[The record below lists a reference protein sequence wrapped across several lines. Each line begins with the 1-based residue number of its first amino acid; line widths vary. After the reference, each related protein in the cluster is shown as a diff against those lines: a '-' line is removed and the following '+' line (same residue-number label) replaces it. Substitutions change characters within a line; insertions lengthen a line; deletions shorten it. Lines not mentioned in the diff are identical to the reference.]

1 MNRKEVAE
9 ESFRNKFSEI
19 GLSARFE
26 FLGRD
31 WTSDHGRK
39 VKVRC
44 KACGNEFFTW
54 SFHEI
59 IRGRADRMVCPECG
73 ASSNG
78 EELWTRTR
86 MAKEMEEYYISGH
99 SVRETAEKFGLST
112 VKVNNYVKHRQLT
125 NGKNWREASNA
136 ENLRRSTEAEQRY
149 AQALDEMGFIYL
161 GGYKNKRSSLKL
173 QCKQC
178 GHVFVRSI
186 DYIKDERFEC
196 PECKRIRKA
205 LIIEAQRQERERLK
219 ARQAEERK
227 RIRKQEK
234 QRAEAE
240 NAEALFHI
248 MNDRSHVC
256 VVCGK
261 RFSKAEFMRI
271 KGRTLVPTNPRYCSP
286 ECERKYSNKIRNS
299 HPDRRKW
306 RTANHRHRARKYGV
320 PYESGIT
327 LAKLIKRDGLR
338 CALCGGMCNLN
349 DHSWSEYSGATYP
362 SIDHI
367 IPMSKGGGHTW
378 DNVQIAHMLCNA
390 LKSDKLEATG

>member
-1 MNRKEVAE
+1 M
-9 ESFRNKFSEI
+9 
-19 GLSARFE
+19 
-26 FLGRD
+26 
-31 WTSDHGRK
+31 
-39 VKVRC
+39 
-44 KACGNEFFTW
+44 
-54 SFHEI
+54 
-59 IRGRADRMVCPECG
+59 
-73 ASSNG
+73 
-78 EELWTRTR
+78 RTPKYQD
-86 MAKEMEEYYISGH
+86 ALAFYQEGH
-99 SVRETAEKFGLST
+99 SVAETAERFGLTKVQINNS
-112 VKVNNYVKHRQLT
+112 VKYYGLT
-125 NGKNWREASNA
+125 NGRVWVDECRK
-136 ENLRRSTEAEQRY
+136 ENQKRSAAAEQRY

-161 GGYKNKRSSLKL
+161 GGYKNKRSSLQL

-196 PECKRIRKA
+196 PECKRIREA

-227 RIRKQEK
+227 RTRKQEK
-234 QRAEAE
+234 QRAEAK

-286 ECERKYSNKIRNS
+286 ECERKYRNKIRNS

-378 DNVQIAHMLCNA
+378 DNVQIAHMLCNS